1 MDTKSFLSR
10 VSGFA
15 MAAAFSLIFG
25 APSQAETIRQDYE
38 AGQFTPQPISVWRD
52 STQRPRAVAIT
63 VHGLVMHGGTY
74 DALAR
79 QLVTQGFI
87 VAAPDMR
94 GYGRWISDKQA
105 DPEVNYEDTFNDLV
119 ALAKKLKEQ
128 HPDLSLFCVGESLGA
143 DMCLRLASSH
153 PELVDGLVLSSP
165 AIKRQ
170 SFVGPILTKAP
181 RMLKPSSQIDLA
193 PYIRKF
199 ASEDPQIIEGAM
211 RDPLVRKKLSVR
223 EIWRSLSVFKAT
235 LDYARN
241 VPSSVPVLVI
251 QGSQD
256 RVVKSN
262 AVVTLLGTLKSSD
275 QTVRWFSNRGHLLL
289 ETDYVRPDTMQI
301 VTGWLKEHSTAET
314 AQVQTQVE
322 ATPLDANSTPKSSSL
337 NEVPIPIDI
346 TMSSI

>member
-1 MDTKSFLSR
+1 MGTKSLRSR
-10 VSGFA
+10 ICGFA
-15 MAAAFSLIFG
+15 LAAAFSLLS
-25 APSQAETIRQDYE
+25 ATPSQAETIRQDYD
-38 AGQFTPQPISVWRD
+38 AGQFAPQPTSVWRD
-52 STQRPRAVAIT
+52 STVRPRAVALT
-63 VHGLVMHGGTY
+63 CHGLVMHGGTY

-79 QLVTQGFI
+79 QLVTQGF
-87 VAAPDMR
+87 VVVAPDMR
-94 GYGRWISDKQA
+94 GYGRWMSDNKA
-105 DPEVNYEDTFNDLV
+105 DPEVNYEDTYCDLV
-119 ALAKKLKEQ
+119 TLAKKLKEQ
-128 HPDLSLFCVGESLGA
+128 YPDLTLFCVGESLGA
-143 DMCLRLASSH
+143 DMSLRLASSH

-223 EIWRSLSVFKAT
+223 EIWRSLAVFKAT
-235 LDYARN
+235 LDYARH
-241 VPSSVPVLVI
+241 VPSSIPVLVI

-262 AVVTLLGTLKSSD
+262 AVVTLLGSLKSSD

-301 VTGWLKEHSTAET
+301 VTGWLKEHSTSET
-314 AQVQTQVE
+314 AQVEGKPPTNDNAEPKASSVSE
-322 ATPLDANSTPKSSSL
+322 IPVDIAN
-337 NEVPIPIDI
+337 IR
-346 TMSSI
+346 